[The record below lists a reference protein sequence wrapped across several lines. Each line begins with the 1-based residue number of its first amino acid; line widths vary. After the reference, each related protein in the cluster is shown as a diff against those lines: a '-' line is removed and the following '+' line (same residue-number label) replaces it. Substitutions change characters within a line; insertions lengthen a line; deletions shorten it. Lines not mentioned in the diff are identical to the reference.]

1 MVDNTTELL
10 RIIVNNM
17 SHKGIELTDVKIY
30 EEAVDINNQVKVCV
44 TNNGFL
50 IHRVNEGG
58 GTRES
63 FNGDMVDRVL
73 ELLKP
78 TISKGDYITD
88 GESSGR
94 LINVGNDEYHV
105 VNLKDNETIHCQTCS
120 LEALQNMGWEKV

>member
-10 RIIVNNM
+10 RVIVNNM

-73 ELLKP
+73 ELLEP
-78 TISKGDYITD
+78 TIKKGDYVTD
-88 GESSGR
+88 TSATGV
-94 LINVGNDEYHV
+94 LIYAGDCKYHV
-105 VNLKDNETIHCQTCS
+105 VD
-120 LEALQNMGWEKV
+120 LEDYEVFFPNPKSIEELRYEGWRKV